1 MEDLPEVANPGA
13 DKAIVGKVPVSND
26 AIQCKFPELFV
37 LEIVYL

>member
-26 AIQCKFPELFV
+26 VKLCQFPEIFV
-37 LEIVYL
+37 LEIDYR